1 MSLDAPL
8 VPETVPQ
15 TAPASAPVT
24 APSGD
29 EMCSYALDVW
39 TDHPTVLTDAAA
51 MATVLRAAAAAGGA
65 VVLGEAAH
73 VFPNGAVTMS
83 LVLSQSHLAVH
94 TWPEHDLAN
103 VDLLTCGVLEG
114 EAIVAAVAQGLHA
127 RRTRVTRTMRPVTA
141 D

>member
-1 MSLDAPL
+1 MSTEAPI
-8 VPETVPQ
+8 
-15 TAPASAPVT
+15 APVT

-39 TDHPTVLTDAAA
+39 TDHPTILTDAVA
-51 MATVLRAAAAAGGA
+51 MAAVLREAAAAGNA
-65 VVLGEAAH
+65 VVLGEASH

-114 EAIVAAVAQGLHA
+114 EAIVAAVARGLDA
-127 RRTRVTRTMRPVTA
+127 RRTRVTRTMRPVA
-141 D
+141 PA

>member
-1 MSLDAPL
+1 VSLDAPI
-8 VPETVPQ
+8 VPVAGAVTR
-15 TAPASAPVT
+15 PVT

-39 TDHPTVLTDAAA
+39 TDHPTVLTDAVALA
-51 MATVLRAAAAAGGA
+51 SVLREAAAAGGA

-73 VFPNGAVTMS
+73 VFPNGAVTLS

-114 EAIVAAVAQGLHA
+114 EAIVAAVARGLHA
-127 RRTRVTRTMRPVTA
+127 RRTRVTRTMRPVTPGRP